1 MNKKLK
7 KLVEHVNML
16 NLNCKED
23 SPEYLLL
30 ENILTD
36 EMIDIGLSM
45 KIRTPYTVETIAARS
60 GMPVEKVKTLT
71 AEMAYIGFLEYTK
84 LDGKEALSLP
94 VFAPGSMELMM
105 MQPEQVAEHP
115 EIAFSFITYVENL
128 TKNFARFFPKGNGL
142 VITLPIQKAISAEP
156 KRIEIEEVS
165 YWVDKYYP
173 QLSVT
178 CCQCRRAGR
187 VTNNIGEDKEG
198 KWCIQLGEFAES
210 CIKTGRSRRVSKEE
224 VYDIL
229 RRAEEMGY
237 VHEVTNVD
245 GPKNSLF
252 ICNCHPETCLA
263 FRTARLI
270 DTPNMMKSNFVAS
283 VDKDKCAACGQCV
296 EVCPMNAAKL
306 GQKLCQEHP
315 VKIKANISPDDHP
328 WGKDKWQLD
337 FRNTKKDVV
346 PETGTAPCKTYCPAH
361 ISVQGYIRLA
371 AEGKYAEALELIK
384 KDNPFPAVCGRICPR
399 KCEGEC
405 TRGDLDAPVAI
416 DEIKKFV
423 AQQELMAEHR
433 YIPKKKF
440 HEGEKI
446 AVIGAGPAG
455 LSCAYYLALF
465 GHSVTVY
472 EKQRKLGGMLT
483 MGIPAFRLEKDVV
496 NAEIDILR
504 QLGVAFRTGVEVGK
518 DITIPQLRAQGYKG
532 FYVAVGAQGGR
543 ALRVE
548 GEDARGVI
556 SGVDFLRGV
565 ALDAPEKLSGNVVV
579 IGGGN
584 VAIDV
589 ARTAARCGGEA
600 VDMFCLESAREMP
613 ALPEEIDEATG
624 EGISINNG
632 WGPKRFITENG
643 RVTGVEFKRCVSV
656 FNAQHRFEPK
666 YDENDTKIVPA
677 DFVLVSVGQSI
688 SWGEM
693 LAGAKVSFNKNGTAV
708 ADSVTYQ
715 TGEPDIFVGGDAF
728 SGPKFAIDAIAAG
741 KEGAN
746 SLHRFVLE
754 GHDLL
759 IGRDLRKYHA
769 IDKENLALGGYDTTA
784 RQRPLTKVESAPSFE
799 DNRMVFTE
807 EQLKKE
813 TSRCLG
819 CGLAVI
825 DQTRCLGCGLCTTRC
840 KFDAISLHKVS
851 SEYGGTYEQLP
862 LKIAGAVTKRA
873 GRIAVRSVKDA
884 FSKD

>member
-115 EIAFSFITYVENL
+115 EIASSFITYVENL

-198 KWCIQLGEFAES
+198 EWCIQLGEFAES

-270 DTPNMMKSNFVAS
+270 DTPNMMRSNFVAS

-337 FRNTKKDVV
+337 FRNTKKNVV

-361 ISVQGYIRLA
+361 ISVPCFQS
-371 AEGKYAEALELIK
+371 
-384 KDNPFPAVCGRICPR
+384 
-399 KCEGEC
+399 
-405 TRGDLDAPVAI
+405 
-416 DEIKKFV
+416 
-423 AQQELMAEHR
+423 R
-433 YIPKKKF
+433 Y
-440 HEGEKI
+440 
-446 AVIGAGPAG
+446 
-455 LSCAYYLALF
+455 
-465 GHSVTVY
+465 
-472 EKQRKLGGMLT
+472 
-483 MGIPAFRLEKDVV
+483 
-496 NAEIDILR
+496 
-504 QLGVAFRTGVEVGK
+504 
-518 DITIPQLRAQGYKG
+518 
-532 FYVAVGAQGGR
+532 
-543 ALRVE
+543 
-548 GEDARGVI
+548 
-556 SGVDFLRGV
+556 
-565 ALDAPEKLSGNVVV
+565 
-579 IGGGN
+579 
-584 VAIDV
+584 
-589 ARTAARCGGEA
+589 
-600 VDMFCLESAREMP
+600 
-613 ALPEEIDEATG
+613 
-624 EGISINNG
+624 
-632 WGPKRFITENG
+632 
-643 RVTGVEFKRCVSV
+643 
-656 FNAQHRFEPK
+656 
-666 YDENDTKIVPA
+666 
-677 DFVLVSVGQSI
+677 
-688 SWGEM
+688 
-693 LAGAKVSFNKNGTAV
+693 
-708 ADSVTYQ
+708 
-715 TGEPDIFVGGDAF
+715 
-728 SGPKFAIDAIAAG
+728 
-741 KEGAN
+741 
-746 SLHRFVLE
+746 
-754 GHDLL
+754 
-759 IGRDLRKYHA
+759 
-769 IDKENLALGGYDTTA
+769 
-784 RQRPLTKVESAPSFE
+784 
-799 DNRMVFTE
+799 
-807 EQLKKE
+807 
-813 TSRCLG
+813 
-819 CGLAVI
+819 
-825 DQTRCLGCGLCTTRC
+825 
-840 KFDAISLHKVS
+840 
-851 SEYGGTYEQLP
+851 
-862 LKIAGAVTKRA
+862 
-873 GRIAVRSVKDA
+873 
-884 FSKD
+884 